1 MADDGC
7 SDCCCLQC
15 VRSKEIGIVEHLG
28 KYDKLIEAG
37 PHCIMFPFTQVTTRM
52 SLRVRMLEVQCETK
66 TKDNVFCQ
74 VKVAVMYRV
83 KNPVDA
89 YYKLSD
95 EKGQLRSYVNNV
107 IRSSLPKLELD
118 QAFVSKDDIAEDTE
132 KALQAQMNDFGF
144 EIIKTLVVDIEPD
157 RVVKASM
164 NDINAAQRMRK
175 AAAEKAEA
183 EKILFVKAAE
193 ADADSKYLS
202 GQGVARQRTAIVN
215 GLRSTVAD
223 YTSEVA
229 GTSATDVLDLLLVT
243 QYFDMMKE
251 VSSKTEGTTLFLN
264 HEPTAVAELRAGLRA
279 NFMNSGGKKSK

>member
-1 MADDGC
+1 MAEEFG
-7 SDCCCLQC
+7 DCYCFQC
-15 VRSKEIGIVEHLG
+15 VRSKEVGVIETLG
-28 KYDKLIEAG
+28 KYDKLADAG
-37 PHCIMFPFTQVTTRM
+37 CHFMFFPITQVVSRM
-52 SLRVRMLEVQCETK
+52 SLRVRMLEVECGTK

-89 YYKLSD
+89 FYKLSD

-118 QAFVSKDDIAEDTE
+118 QAFVSKDDIASDTE
-132 KALQAQMNDFGF
+132 KALQEQMNDFGF

-157 RVVKASM
+157 PVVKASM

-215 GLRSTVAD
+215 GLRSTVSE

-251 VSSKTEGTTLFLN
+251 VSNKTEGTTLFLN
-264 HEPTAVAELRAGLRA
+264 HEPTAVANLRTGLRE
-279 NFMNSGGKKSK
+279 NFMNTSTKKGN